1 MFGYLVTMS
10 KVPIYIVTGFL
21 GSGKTTLLRHI
32 ISSHDQDAKIAIIQN
47 DFSDEMGIEAPTMQ
61 DKDGNLFKEF
71 FELPNGC
78 VCCTVKDELL
88 KAVEHLLSMKRFEKI
103 LLETTGIADP
113 EPIIEKFWLDCE
125 LETSVELSG
134 VITVI
139 DTYNFKNYL
148 DLELINKKV
157 KCETNKNLL
166 ENDRNHLSQE
176 SSPNSSSLKLLSPEI
191 IKQIMLANKIVLNK
205 TDLLIENELEK
216 TSNNLQKVAEVE
228 AIVKVINPTANVV
241 TSIKSQVKMDW
252 LFDLDAFNIHK
263 ITHEIDRAFNNSLI
277 SSHSNNSLLPNISS
291 HTISFSSN
299 AVFDFKSVE
308 RAVAKLAWE
317 EDDSLENEDLEE
329 QNQGDLEYDSVNSKY
344 GKFIRFKGIFK
355 AKNSIE
361 SDHLNN
367 SIDIYAL
374 QGVGQIFEILPINI
388 NEQVEN
394 SKFFFLGIKID
405 KNKLE
410 TLLKS
415 CIIQ

>member
-1 MFGYLVTMS
+1 MS

-125 LETSVELSG
+125 LETNVVLSG

-148 DLELINKKV
+148 DLELINKKLR
-157 KCETNKNLL
+157 CETNKNLL
-166 ENDRNHLSQE
+166 ENDKHHLSQE
-176 SSPNSSSLKLLSPEI
+176 LSQNSSSLKLLSPEI

-205 TDLLIENELEK
+205 TDLLIENESEK
-216 TSNNLQKVAEVE
+216 TSGNLQKVAEVE
-228 AIVKVINPTANVV
+228 EIVKAINPTANVV

-263 ITHEIDRAFNNSLI
+263 ITHEIDKAFNNSLI

-291 HTISFSSN
+291 HTISFN
-299 AVFDFKSVE
+299 PNTVFDFKSVE

-317 EDDSLENEDLEE
+317 EDDSLENEDLGE
-329 QNQGDLEYDSVNSKY
+329 QNQDSKYDSVNSKY

-355 AKNSIE
+355 AKNSTE
-361 SDHLNN
+361 SDHSSN
-367 SIDIYAL
+367 SIAIYAL
-374 QGVGQIFEILPINI
+374 QGVGQIFEILPISI
-388 NEQVEN
+388 NEQIEN
-394 SKFFFLGIKID
+394 SKFFFLGIKINKD
-405 KNKLE
+405 KLDA
-410 TLLKS
+410 LLKS
-415 CIIQ
+415 CIIK